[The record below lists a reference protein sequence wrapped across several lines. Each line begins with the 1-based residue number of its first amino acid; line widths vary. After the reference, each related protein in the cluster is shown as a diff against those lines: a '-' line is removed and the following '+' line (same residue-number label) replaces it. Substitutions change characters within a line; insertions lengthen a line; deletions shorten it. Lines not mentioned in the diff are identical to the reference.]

1 MKFLPSVLSRS
12 GSAKNSLGI
21 IRPHFG
27 SKGGS
32 AIHWINHNLPVDSA
46 IVFLNAYRLDSAIQQ
61 LNNRDHL
68 KSNVENSGIGSL
80 DTVSHQSW
88 TTSSYKVTSS
98 EKWIIRE
105 NSWSEICSVR
115 YWFNYMLTTLRKEK
129 QRKGEIMKKEVRAC
143 ASRLGQCPFKKNAF
157 GSVTLLKPSEPWA
170 LRLRADSYPVAS
182 LYCDL
187 VSSRCVTFSHSF
199 PSALARF
206 KLPLPYSFA
215 RIRLG
220 TSLD

>member
-12 GSAKNSLGI
+12 ASGKNSLGI

-32 AIHWINHNLPVDSA
+32 AIHWINHDLPVDSA

-98 EKWIIRE
+98 ENWIIRE
-105 NSWSEICSVR
+105 NRWSEICSVR
-115 YWFNYMLTTLRKEK
+115 YWFKYMLTTLRKEK
-129 QRKGEIMKKEVRAC
+129 QRKGEIQSNLAISNSVNSKSPLFRRKIE
-143 ASRLGQCPFKKNAF
+143 CPWIY
-157 GSVTLLKPSEPWA
+157 PSPLRFPSYFEAPLFRTFFHFPWDFEIA
-170 LRLRADSYPVAS
+170 GFN
-182 LYCDL
+182 CNEKG
-187 VSSRCVTFSHSF
+187 SSRV
-199 PSALARF
+199 
-206 KLPLPYSFA
+206 
-215 RIRLG
+215 RITVR
-220 TSLD
+220 TMSL